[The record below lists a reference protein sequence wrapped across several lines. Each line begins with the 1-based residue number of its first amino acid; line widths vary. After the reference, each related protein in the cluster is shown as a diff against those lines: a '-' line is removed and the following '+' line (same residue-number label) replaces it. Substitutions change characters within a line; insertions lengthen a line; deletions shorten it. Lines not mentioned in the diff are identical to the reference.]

1 MGLAF
6 TTTLP
11 CYILGFSCDAAV
23 GSAPWVLAVAIGVLP
38 SAVCMSAGGLLPDEW
53 PLTPFSLFMFEGE
66 VAGRIAHDFMTA
78 DTRLVLTTEPPPPAG
93 AGLNSLGEEPGLAG
107 SHLEGL
113 RVLRARREPP
123 LPEFGSGARQVGSA
137 ESPEA
142 GPAAVHDAV
151 LRVIAFTVV
160 RAGLHPLLTQGAAI
174 PLVLSE
180 LTDWLER
187 EQRMVETATG
197 LPLRGAYFVRVS
209 NGKDS
214 GRIAK
219 VLCGPKPRLLDLEC

>member
-1 MGLAF
+1 
-6 TTTLP
+6 
-11 CYILGFSCDAAV
+11 
-23 GSAPWVLAVAIGVLP
+23 
-38 SAVCMSAGGLLPDEW
+38 MSAGGLLPDEW

-107 SHLEGL
+107 PHLEGL

-151 LRVIAFTVV
+151 LRVIAFTVMQARTHHPRRRDAT
-160 RAGLHPLLTQGAAI
+160 RAA
-174 PLVLSE
+174 
-180 LTDWLER
+180 DWLER